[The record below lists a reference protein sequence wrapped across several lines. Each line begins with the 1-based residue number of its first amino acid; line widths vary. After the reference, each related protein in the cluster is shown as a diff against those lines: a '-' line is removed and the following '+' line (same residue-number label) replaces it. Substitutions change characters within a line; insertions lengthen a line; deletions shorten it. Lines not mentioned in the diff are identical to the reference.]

1 MAVAFPP
8 YSSVTTGVNPGEWR
22 LTVRGHEREDAR
34 YLRDWDCTTDVR
46 AETQVQVEHQSVL
59 SQTHLTDDDT
69 IALVIVA
76 QSTTVPHVQVSDP
89 TVITGSGTF
98 TVSLDLVPH
107 ETGGTVSLE
116 RQLLLQGRR
125 SDDPTSASEPGSILW
140 ADSENFVVELE
151 GEHSRFPSEQVD
163 FSKAGL
169 PSRAMW
175 SLHIEDAD
183 LNRNVLSTV
192 RLHLNSTHHVVRAV
206 LSADNEPLADVVGDM
221 INLDVARRLITR
233 ALANSEFDPEKEDY
247 EEGSLGATYTQLLRR
262 AFDSQNV
269 YQVRQLRN
277 NDETRFEAELQ
288 DRFGPT
294 DGGAT

>member
-1 MAVAFPP
+1 
-8 YSSVTTGVNPGEWR
+8 
-22 LTVRGHEREDAR
+22 
-34 YLRDWDCTTDVR
+34 
-46 AETQVQVEHQSVL
+46 
-59 SQTHLTDDDT
+59 
-69 IALVIVA
+69 
-76 QSTTVPHVQVSDP
+76 
-89 TVITGSGTF
+89 
-98 TVSLDLVPH
+98 
-107 ETGGTVSLE
+107 
-116 RQLLLQGRR
+116 
-125 SDDPTSASEPGSILW
+125 
-140 ADSENFVVELE
+140 
-151 GEHSRFPSEQVD
+151 
-163 FSKAGL
+163 
-169 PSRAMW
+169 MW